1 MLAGPGTDLC
11 QYAEGGTTAVFDSV
25 TGNYSFQSVDFATF
39 GTQTLTFAI
48 RGSTGTQIGAPSE

>member
-11 QYAEGGTTAVFDSV
+11 QYADGGTTAVFDSV

-48 RGSTGTQIGAPSE
+48 RGSTGT